1 MTTQTDRAILRLN
14 KENAALK
21 AEIEQLERAC
31 VILKWRCLT
40 ETELKENFL
49 HFVVRKGLYK
59 EWEQYHRARKEK
71 GCRKCSTK

>member
-1 MTTQTDRAILRLN
+1 MTTQTARAILRLN
-14 KENAALK
+14 KENAALRE
-21 AEIEQLERAC
+21 EIESLERTC
-31 VILKWRCLT
+31 VILKWSRQI

-49 HFVVRKGLYK
+49 HFVVEKGLYK